1 MNTKDKAARAKRRPI
16 RALFHL
22 GELNVQNTLIAF
34 ALLQIYFVCNL
45 LSFGYWRE
53 SADVFLYL
61 ILFFG
66 VWIIGLTLALALYL
80 KFKDRMKFSR
90 YSVAVLT
97 LVTLPLYVI
106 WVDSL
111 QIRSD
116 PVEWLL
122 VLSFPFAVA
131 IYYRLGQ
138 VHVAKIAATM
148 VGLSLIAF
156 MGHAGFTLWE
166 SKNSVEEHPNMHL
179 AKISL
184 DRTPNIHV
192 IKFDA
197 LTHSAYSKE
206 FMGVTN
212 PAANYLSELDDA
224 IYADTRG
231 FQEKSTT
238 RNAWATLFGLGVQV
252 SGKHPF
258 SGAGASPLTSILRNH
273 GYKIHTGYSSRYFGN
288 EKGPYIDFYYLGYA
302 FSLICSGKIIGLCN
316 EYSLAIFS
324 RLFDDAETS
333 ELTKYSTYRYSTWSK
348 NRNQRW
354 AKLVL
359 QLIRTIEIES
369 TTPVFTAFH
378 INLPNHTATSFEF
391 GNTDMFN
398 GYVDLYVTRVEIVR
412 DLLREIDQLRLQFP
426 DSIFL
431 VGGDHGPIMSRGLD
445 RDKMIRYWT
454 LDRHAVALSLMNVH
468 NLCKSSEE
476 WLQQQIYL
484 TPSRMIAAS
493 LACDGESRNLLKHFQ
508 DNPNFVKY
516 RNFPSSSE

>member
-22 GELNVQNTLIAF
+22 GELNGQNTLIAF
-34 ALLQIYFVCNL
+34 VLLQIYFICNL
-45 LSFGYWRE
+45 LSFGYWQE
-53 SADVFLYL
+53 SIEVFLYL

-66 VWIIGLTLALALYL
+66 VWIIGSILLLALLWKVRVRLNLA
-80 KFKDRMKFSR
+80 R
-90 YSVAVLT
+90 YGGAIL
-97 LVTLPLYVI
+97 LIFTLPFYII

-111 QIRSD
+111 NIQSD
-116 PVEWLL
+116 MVEWVMALTY
-122 VLSFPFAVA
+122 PFAVP

-138 VHVAKIAATM
+138 THIVKIAVAM
-148 VGLSLIAF
+148 LGISLISF
-156 MGHAGFTLWE
+156 MGHAEYLIGGIE
-166 SKNSVEEHPNMHL
+166 DSIEEHPNMHL
-179 AKISL
+179 AEISL

-212 PAANYLSELDDA
+212 LAADYLSELDDA
-224 IYADTRG
+224 FYAGTWG
-231 FQEKSTT
+231 FQENVQTK
-238 RNAWATLFGLGVQV
+238 NAWATMFGLGAKG
-252 SGKHPF
+252 SGRHPF

-273 GYKIHTGYSSRYFGN
+273 GYKIHTGYSSKYFGH
-288 EKGPYIDFYYLGYA
+288 EKGPYIDFYYLGNA
-302 FSLICSGKIIGLCN
+302 FSLICVDNIVGLCS
-316 EYSLAIFS
+316 EFSIAIFS
-324 RLFDDAETS
+324 RLFDNARTS
-333 ELTKYSTYRYSTWSK
+333 ELTNFSIWGGK
-348 NRNQRW
+348 RNQKW

-359 QLIRTIEIES
+359 QFIRKIEIEA

-378 INLPNHTATSFEF
+378 INLPGHTARSFEF
-391 GNTDMFN
+391 GNTEMFN
-398 GYVDLYVTRVEIVR
+398 SFVDFYVTRVEIVR
-412 DLLREIDQLRLQFP
+412 DLLREFDQLRLQFP

-431 VGGDHGPIMSRGLD
+431 VGGDHGPLMSHGLD

-508 DNPNFVKY
+508 DNPDFVKY